1 MRKTIILLIALLLS
15 IPIFAQLEVKEGS
28 FKEVHGF
35 VNINPDDNY
44 QTDDNNLPFAVIK
57 VRTESMS
64 FYYYF
69 KNIIYIFND

>member
-1 MRKTIILLIALLLS
+1 MRKIVVLFAVLLLTM
-15 IPIFAQLEVKEGS
+15 PTFAQLEIKEGS
-28 FKEVHGF
+28 FKEVYGF

-44 QTDDNNLPFAVIK
+44 QTDDNNLPFAIIK
-57 VRTESMS
+57 VRTESIS